1 MSAASYSR
9 TSRPRTDRV
18 SYGRSSAGR
27 ASAASGYRGA
37 RYVSSSL
44 AEELSFEE
52 APSISVVPGAG
63 RRAQS
68 EGISAAA
75 LSLAKACAVICIV
88 IALIAMARVAITSA
102 AASCALETRS
112 LQTSIETA
120 RAEGNE
126 LEVSQSVLAN
136 PSRIKAQATALGMAA
151 PAPEYSEQYHA
162 VSRYR
167 RHRRR
172 RQPVAVGVGGA
183 HEGALIPWNAT
194 ATPTEAAAAAVPM
207 PRAPGASADA
217 PSTSPGAPPRARP
230 GPRPPRGVAALQ
242 AATGSAAPRGARAPL
257 APARAGVGA
266 AIDAAMPT
274 VSGRAKVL
282 LLVFAAIA
290 AVFFLRLVF
299 LQVIVSGQYSAMAE
313 ESRTVSFETTP
324 RRGTIYDRNGI
335 VLATSVE
342 ATTIYANPVEVTDA
356 AAEAAAPASVLG
368 GDAADYRE
376 LLSTPSTTFVY
387 IKRQAD
393 VDVAD
398 KVKELKLDGVYFIA
412 DTRREYPNGAIGGQV
427 IGYCNVDGE
436 GITGLELQYND
447 ILSGDAGHLH
457 ARGAR
462 PRAGIRPFPA
472 ARRDAET
479 PAVDGQDI
487 DRLPSTSELHDNPE
501 RGARLTARGSEGARG
516 SGGSAIASWRPAA
529 PARSTPR
536 ASLPLHQP
544 GRHVLDAGG

>member
-18 SYGRSSAGR
+18 SYDRSSAGR
-27 ASAASGYRGA
+27 AGAASGYRGA

-68 EGISAAA
+68 EGISTAA

-102 AASCALETRS
+102 AASCALFETRS

-151 PAPEYSEQYHA
+151 PAPEYSEQITL
-162 VSRYR
+162 SPRYR
-167 RHRRR
+167 RHRWR

-194 ATPTEAAAAAVPM
+194 ATPTKAAAAAAPM
-207 PRAPGASADA
+207 PAH
-217 PSTSPGAPPRARP
+217 RARP
-230 GPRPPRGVAALQ
+230 RTRL
-242 AATGSAAPRGARAPL
+242 RR
-257 APARAGVGA
+257 APARLLAHWSASASSQGRGFAGGNRSGRPSGRAGAARPGRPGVGA

-282 LLVFAAIA
+282 LLAFAAIA

-299 LQVIVSGQYSAMAE
+299 LQVIVSDQYSAMAE
-313 ESRTVSFETTP
+313 ESRTVSFETT
-324 RRGTIYDRNGI
+324 R
-335 VLATSVE
+335 
-342 ATTIYANPVEVTDA
+342 
-356 AAEAAAPASVLG
+356 AAAPSTTATASCWLP
-368 GDAADYRE
+368 RWRPP
-376 LLSTPSTTFVY
+376 PST
-387 IKRQAD
+387 R
-393 VDVAD
+393 
-398 KVKELKLDGVYFIA
+398 
-412 DTRREYPNGAIGGQV
+412 
-427 IGYCNVDGE
+427 
-436 GITGLELQYND
+436 
-447 ILSGDAGHLH
+447 
-457 ARGAR
+457 
-462 PRAGIRPFPA
+462 
-472 ARRDAET
+472 T
-479 PAVDGQDI
+479 P
-487 DRLPSTSELHDNPE
+487 
-501 RGARLTARGSEGARG
+501 
-516 SGGSAIASWRPAA
+516 WR
-529 PARSTPR
+529 
-536 ASLPLHQP
+536 
-544 GRHVLDAGG
+544 